1 VRCLERGGV
10 GGCYRHED
18 EEDAEGEGPHGDAVG
33 AGLDLSLG
41 ARGATAGR
49 YGLTGDDDRTAAVD
63 SLVVLPH
70 GAGGGCLH
78 RLSFVVPAGLADGL
92 ALKELRYVY
101 FDDSPLA

>member
-1 VRCLERGGV
+1 LPLAPLGVRGGD
-10 GGCYRHED
+10 GHKD
-18 EEDAEGEGPHGDAVG
+18 QEDAQGEGPHGDAVG
-33 AGLDLSLG
+33 AGLDLGLG

-49 YGLTGDDDRTAAVD
+49 YWLTGDHDRPAAID